1 MIFKY
6 NELNSYYLSS
16 DLRDRPN
23 ILFRNKRGEKELG
36 HSSVAVSEAY
46 NHKLSLM

>member
-1 MIFKY
+1 MIVKY

-23 ILFRNKRGEKELG
+23 ILSQNKRGK
-36 HSSVAVSEAY
+36 
-46 NHKLSLM
+46 KSLDTAQ